1 MTEQTAS
8 TLNVLITRPEE
19 KGQELALQL
28 EKLGMVPTCQA
39 FFDYQ
44 PLASTLQMQNTLI
57 LNPDIIIFVSVAAV
71 TYANSCYPIKSWQAK
86 HFIAVGEATQLALQS
101 CVDQGTRI
109 YCPKIHNSEGVLAL
123 PLLEKVE
130 GKNIVIVRGDGGR
143 EHLKNTLENKQAK
156 VTYIESYQKI
166 WRTLNKNI
174 VKKWQEQQINC
185 IVITSNALLESVVH
199 LIDSVSHTDSPNST
213 LSLKNSCLWIVA
225 SKRIA
230 DNAKQLGL
238 TKVINANGASD
249 QAIIASLR
257 ATVSTF
263 Q

>member
-1 MTEQTAS
+1 MTRQAAKK
-8 TLNVLITRPEE
+8 LNVLITRPEE
-19 KGQELALQL
+19 KGRELALQL
-28 EKLGMVPTCQA
+28 KKLGMVPTCQA

-44 PLASTLQMQNTLI
+44 PLASAQQIQNALM
-57 LNPDIIIFVSVAAV
+57 LNPDIVIFVSVAAV
-71 TYANSCYPIKSWQAK
+71 TYANSCHPIKYWQAK

-101 CVDQGTRI
+101 CVAQSAKI
-109 YCPKIHNSEGVLAL
+109 HCPKIHNSEGVLVL
-123 PLLEKVE
+123 PLLQQVKD
-130 GKNIVIVRGDGGR
+130 KNIVIVRGDGGR
-143 EHLKNTLENKQAK
+143 EHLKNTLENKQAN
-156 VTYIESYQKI
+156 VIYIESYQKI

-199 LIDSVSHTDSPNST
+199 LLNSASNTDSLNQA
-213 LSLKNSCLWIVA
+213 LHLKNSCLWVVA

-238 TKVINANGASD
+238 TQVINANGAND
-249 QAIIASLR
+249 QAIITSLR